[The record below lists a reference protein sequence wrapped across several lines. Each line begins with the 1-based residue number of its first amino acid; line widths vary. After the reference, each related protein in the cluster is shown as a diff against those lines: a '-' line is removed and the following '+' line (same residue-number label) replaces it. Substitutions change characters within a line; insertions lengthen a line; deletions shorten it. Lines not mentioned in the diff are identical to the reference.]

1 MQYIS
6 WEEGFN
12 IGIEEVDQQHR
23 QLVRLINEL
32 SAAILRNAPQYV
44 YKSILNQLVDYT
56 DYHFSAEE
64 KYINALIKK
73 DKRLHLLQHQ
83 NFINELMMINQGA
96 FDRQAA
102 EQVWFFL
109 SDWLITH
116 IVSED
121 IKLSV
126 TS

>member
-1 MQYIS
+1 MQHIA

-12 IGIEEVDQQHR
+12 IGIAEVDQQHR

-32 SAAILRNAPQYV
+32 SAAILCDAPQYI
-44 YKSILNQLVDYT
+44 YKSIFNQLIDYT
-56 DYHFSAEE
+56 GYHFTAEE
-64 KYINALIKK
+64 KYIKALTKK

-83 NFINELMMINQGA
+83 TFIDELMMMNQED
-96 FDRQAA
+96 FDQQSA
-102 EQVWFFL
+102 EQIWYFL

-121 IKLSV
+121 IKLYKHH
-126 TS
+126 